1 MAQIEVR
8 GLARLNT
15 KLGRAGANQIL
26 ERPMAKS
33 LAIVEGV
40 LKTEPP
46 PRPGQRYI
54 RGRGPTN
61 AAGVVIRE
69 TSEHLSATWSSNV
82 TQSPS
87 GVRGQLRNNVSYAPW
102 VVSDQWQAWMHKGR
116 WTTDVQAIDRNM
128 DRIRQIFNDEVAK
141 ELGDN
146 NG

>member
-54 RGRGPTN
+54 RGRGPT
-61 AAGVVIRE
+61 
-69 TSEHLSATWSSNV
+69 T
-82 TQSPS
+82 
-87 GVRGQLRNNVSYAPW
+87 
-102 VVSDQWQAWMHKGR
+102 
-116 WTTDVQAIDRNM
+116 
-128 DRIRQIFNDEVAK
+128 
-141 ELGDN
+141 
-146 NG
+146 